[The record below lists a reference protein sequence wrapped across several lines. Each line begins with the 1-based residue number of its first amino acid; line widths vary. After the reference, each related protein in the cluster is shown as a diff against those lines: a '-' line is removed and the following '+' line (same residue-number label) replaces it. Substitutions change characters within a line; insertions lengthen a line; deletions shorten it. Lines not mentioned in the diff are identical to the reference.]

1 MVVTLFNSGNHK
13 LSRDNFMVPLSAH
26 LVLNKE
32 LASLRKKDNDRHIK
46 LSKMVWRVV
55 KLEQKK

>member
-1 MVVTLFNSGNHK
+1 MAVTLNDSGNHK
-13 LSRDNFMVPLSAH
+13 LSRDKFMVPLSDH
-26 LVLNKE
+26 LALKEE
-32 LASLRKKDNDRHIK
+32 LASLRKKDNDRHIE